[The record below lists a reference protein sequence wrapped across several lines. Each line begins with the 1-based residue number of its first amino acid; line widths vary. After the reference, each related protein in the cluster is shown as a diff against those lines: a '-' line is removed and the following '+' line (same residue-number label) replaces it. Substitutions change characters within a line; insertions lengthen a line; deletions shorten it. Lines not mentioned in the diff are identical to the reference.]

1 MNFLQKSAA
10 FVLGFLLMVGS
21 AFAQGQQMQQQTA
34 QPDSVTDEELEKFA
48 MVTNELQQIQ
58 RESQKEVEKML
69 SDKEMDMQRFQQI
82 MMSRQNPQMSDSVEI
97 TEEEKQTM
105 EEIKPKLQKM
115 QQQSRQKMMG
125 AMQEN
130 DLQPQ
135 RFQAISQALQSDPE
149 VMNRFKEIA
158 QEVNDQNKN

>member
-97 TEEEKQTM
+97 TKEEKQTM

>member
-1 MNFLQKSAA
+1 MKFLQQSAA
-10 FVLGFLLMVGS
+10 FILGFLLLIAGS
-21 AFAQGQQMQQQTA
+21 AFAQGQMQQQA
-34 QPDSVTDEELEKFA
+34 QPDSITDKELEKFA
-48 MVTNELQQIQ
+48 LVTNELQQIQ
-58 RESQKEVEKML
+58 RESQQEVEKML

-97 TEEEKQTM
+97 TEEEEKTM

-115 QQQSRQKMMG
+115 QQQSRQEMMS

-135 RFQAISQALQSDPE
+135 RFQAISQALQSDPD

-158 QEVNDQNKN
+158 QEINEQNQN